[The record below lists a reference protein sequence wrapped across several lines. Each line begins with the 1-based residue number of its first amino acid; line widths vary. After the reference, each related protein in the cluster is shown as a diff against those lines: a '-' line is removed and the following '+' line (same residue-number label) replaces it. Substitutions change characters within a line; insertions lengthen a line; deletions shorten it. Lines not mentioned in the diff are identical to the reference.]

1 MRSRS
6 ASPAKKRATSEGRAQ
21 DIKGSRALR
30 ATISDPVPA
39 RAPVFEAPARNSPES
54 FVNPCKPRIVYPLS
68 PGGTEIKP
76 PPGGPPHSPIPDAQG
91 QGTVL
96 KQVPYPW
103 PAPGGALWGSS
114 PLTAPPGLSEE
125 IRMGQECSGSAQPGP
140 EYKSSGGDPLIQGL
154 GSSGDVPANQ
164 GSRSGDQV
172 SKGLEWFFD
181 SMKKALTSYG
191 DGEVRAEEVK
201 TSLAELPKLVINEAD
216 KDLSPLLAGDW
227 LTLSGP
233 TMRDLS
239 ATSVQW
245 WDQVLQAATDYYQA
259 WLRATPVARLSMRP
273 ESPARFEGT
282 KFARVEQR
290 GLQLIL
296 RAVPNAL
303 KDELVSTQK
312 MTCIDAVALV
322 YCTYQPGGLK
332 ERSAL
337 LRFLT
342 SPESASD
349 VPNALKQIKR
359 WSRWRRRAEQLEVS
373 IPDPTLLLAGLDGL
387 TAKALARHTEV
398 VFRLSS
404 FRYSLNIDAVP
415 TLPKVC
421 DLASMLQAEL
431 EALDS
436 GAAKNPK
443 AAKLD
448 TPQDSQKGK
457 GQTGKSKCK
466 HWLSTGGCHYGRS
479 CTFAHSVLGKGDKRC
494 FNCSSTEH
502 FREACPY
509 PQQTADQGDANKSK
523 GKTKKGAKKGDAGK
537 PAASTTSAVETAAA
551 TQASD
556 RAGSDISEEARQNMF
571 KEVTAAIKQLTASA
585 PAAAKA
591 LSLYPML
598 SGQACQKPVAGEQLG
613 LLDSGASACV
623 RPQESP
629 DEVVGW
635 RTVALAEGETTM
647 GVNRWGTLLGASTS
661 EPIVAMAKL
670 VRMGFHI
677 AWRNKTC
684 TIVHPELGRVPVMIV
699 EGCPR
704 VNRHVALDLIRRIE
718 LWEER
723 MGERSRRQDERVALV
738 QQKMTGKSAHDV
750 AEGLCRA
757 LWDGDAEV
765 TTAWTEALMNAMF
778 PETPDRI
785 KKEVS
790 THIAHTP
797 EALCWNR
804 RKRRSIERSRG
815 VLLHLCCGS
824 CRGEFQATAARHGM
838 YVLDVDC
845 KENLN
850 SPQTMSYLMKLAA
863 LGKFKGVLS
872 GLPCRTRS
880 MLRNRPPGPPVIRS
894 RVGEGRWGL
903 GTADSREQAKMFEDD
918 CLLMRTLLLKV
929 VASTGLRLRYQ
940 DSPPLFS
947 LVENPSDPVS
957 VLGPAASDLPS
968 LWVTPEWQT
977 VQEFLQVRLF
987 HINQGPLGHCR
998 IKPTT
1003 ISAHGLYWPQWAR
1016 DIRDMTCFP
1025 VYGGADDSSSWAAWA
1040 PGLKAAVRE
1049 AIENVGD
1056 VWKRYQADPEALR
1069 ALAPRK
1075 VRTSFADHVASGHV
1089 PFRADCRHC
1098 LEGRLRARPHRRQ
1111 PAAESFV
1118 LSLDLMGPHR
1128 GGRDEVLDE
1137 VRYALVAV
1145 YTFPETLGVG
1155 GVAAPNDPD
1164 HGPPVDPEVQPWE
1177 EPEEPD
1183 PEEAAVAEAPVD
1195 LSDEAELPRVPMVE
1209 LLWVEPLRRKTEAE
1223 TLRATKRIKA
1233 AISLLGLP
1241 IVRIHTDAGK
1251 EFCNKSFRAWCS
1263 DNAFVKSC
1271 TGADD
1276 FRSNGR
1282 VENAIGVL
1290 KGRARTL
1297 LRAADSEWQDW
1308 PFALRHAA
1316 AQHRMFNFQ
1325 RLGWKTEG
1333 LKPFNALVHVQERS
1347 WRIGEWGRRAVP
1359 ARILA
1364 PAQEVERAYVVRTE
1378 DGNLRNVKVLFG
1390 GVREGP
1396 PVADDAPPDA
1406 LDAVEAP
1413 MPPLIPRRVRGKSP
1427 GLGVVERP
1435 LGAVAKVGAA
1445 QNRLRLAHAEDEAA
1459 SFLAAASQYQSQSA
1473 SAVLLRSS
1481 LVAAATQGRT
1491 ERSAA
1496 GRVIMFGAYSRGGI
1510 RGVSAATTQCPG
1522 LSALAVRIIKEAAP
1536 RAPFTSIALLMQ
1548 TCALPHKDKYNLTQN
1563 NIIVPLELPS
1573 PGNGG
1578 GIWIEDSQGHDLRE
1592 VRTGLWVRG
1601 RVVDLQKFQPF
1612 LLDPHKWHSAQPWTE
1627 GTRVLLV
1634 AFSVKGSLLL
1644 TSAERLQLQ
1653 EAGFMLPDAPDARE
1667 GGGSPDGESGFSEF
1681 AEPHFSQ
1688 NPKKPNITCAAPQ
1701 KHVSFAEEPECVHVP
1716 WNAESE
1722 AGVVE
1727 RSPAPAG
1734 VGAGD
1739 ADEVGVG
1746 GWRGVDPA
1754 PAGEMKTCLVCSA
1767 CCADPVGVCT
1777 LCERYVTQYEAS
1789 GQDASC
1795 PGWGGGGPG
1804 ELART
1809 GTRAGSIGAGGCDAR
1824 DAREEPGERSGE
1836 NQAEDQL
1843 RACAE
1848 GNGPT
1853 DMGCCESLESVEGL
1867 TVFEAPECGFF
1878 VDATSCEEDSSIG
1891 CMWDGEGFEAF
1902 ENRALNLKMMID
1914 RECEFLKREA
1924 QTLEDCAVSEE
1935 FLVKAVRALGQAQD
1949 KAVEKAPEE
1958 VEFSLLPD
1966 CEILSSHTVPLQEVY
1981 KHFHLWRKA
1990 AEQELQ
1996 SLIEEKGA
2004 FKRASL
2010 ADLKRLEERGTKVVM
2025 VPGKAIFTR
2034 KSGGRFKCRV
2044 VICGNFV
2051 PQGSGNGDSQGDQA
2065 SLYAAGCEVSHV
2077 RQIAARGARVG
2088 WAGFLLD
2095 IKTAFLNSLLLDP
2108 IKPRAAPPPTMTE
2121 NPAEIIAV
2129 KPPKILIAHGLAK
2142 SDEYFL
2148 CLRAVYGLPQS
2159 PRDWG
2164 ITRDVTIAGMEIV
2177 VPPTD
2182 VTPEEMPSLDHSTRE
2197 ALGKVMKLVPSASDS
2212 QVWALRVANADCDLQ
2227 PGPALAWIA
2236 VYVDDILI
2244 MGPRAVAL
2252 AVVNKIKAA
2261 WETGSMKKIPQL
2273 IEGTA
2278 SFFGIEFAWRGN
2290 QLILGQQ
2297 GYIQD
2302 LMKRYPHVKLQT
2314 TPLPPGNFEIPELAV
2329 EEKDPNALRACQ
2341 TSLGEMLWI
2350 ATRTRPDLM
2359 YGVSKLASEMSR
2371 NPVAT
2376 LPYIEHLLGY
2386 LFNTVDVALVYGPK
2400 VPTLGE
2406 SGSVATVSGAN
2417 VLEVH
2422 TDAGFAPLAGRSQE
2436 CAILFQE
2443 GAIVTWLSSKQP
2455 FTAQSTAESELLSTM
2470 TGFNVG
2476 RAHQLLASELCGGD
2490 VRLVVLND
2498 NQACLQ
2504 IIQVDNASWRTRHL
2518 RIRAAAAKFLNS
2530 L

>member
-1 MRSRS
+1 MASASWAESVNRAMEGEESEVSAIDPMLLGGVSDDPKEPEYDQGLPTQAPSDPAMEDEQVDRRPLQERQAPAPVARLLPQSPGHSELSRMEKGAHWEIDDEELVPDYNRMLPRGVESGPCDRRNDQSLLPTNAMDVDRDDRVPQLAAGGSGGRVTNPAPAPVTSGGIPVEVSLLQANVGQLVQQQVSNIVQAQMAPLFTQLFDRLEAMEARQSRLDERARVAQQASTEADARALAGNFAASVRISASQGDGGHHGTTAAQRGEGSSASVARGRKAVETSRSHGRDEASADPSNVSGHADQGSGLGEQTGVVEVAGVPHAWRLTSDGLQLQPLSTRKPSTIVQPGSQNIFDGRAHSPFEATDSGSKLVRSRS

-30 ATISDPVPA
+30 ATISDPVPV

-259 WLRATPVARLSMRP
+259 WLRATP
-273 ESPARFEGT
+273 
-282 KFARVEQR
+282 
-290 GLQLIL
+290 
-296 RAVPNAL
+296 
-303 KDELVSTQK
+303 DELVSTQK

-332 ERSAL
+332 
-337 LRFLT
+337 
-342 SPESASD
+342 
-349 VPNALKQIKR
+349 
-359 WSRWRRRAEQLEVS
+359 VS

-387 TAKALARHTEV
+387 TAK
-398 VFRLSS
+398 
-404 FRYSLNIDAVP
+404 
-415 TLPKVC
+415 
-421 DLASMLQAEL
+421 
-431 EALDS
+431 
-436 GAAKNPK
+436 
-443 AAKLD
+443 
-448 TPQDSQKGK
+448 
-457 GQTGKSKCK
+457 
-466 HWLSTGGCHYGRS
+466 
-479 CTFAHSVLGKGDKRC
+479 
-494 FNCSSTEH
+494 
-502 FREACPY
+502 
-509 PQQTADQGDANKSK
+509 
-523 GKTKKGAKKGDAGK
+523 
-537 PAASTTSAVETAAA
+537 
-551 TQASD
+551 ASD

-585 PAAAKA
+585 PAAAKEHQHVCA
-591 LSLYPML
+591 L
-598 SGQACQKPVAGEQLG
+598 KN
-613 LLDSGASACV
+613 
-623 RPQESP
+623 PQ
-629 DEVVGW
+629 
-635 RTVALAEGETTM
+635 
-647 GVNRWGTLLGASTS
+647 
-661 EPIVAMAKL
+661 
-670 VRMGFHI
+670 
-677 AWRNKTC
+677 
-684 TIVHPELGRVPVMIV
+684 
-699 EGCPR
+699 
-704 VNRHVALDLIRRIE
+704 
-718 LWEER
+718 
-723 MGERSRRQDERVALV
+723 
-738 QQKMTGKSAHDV
+738 
-750 AEGLCRA
+750 
-757 LWDGDAEV
+757 
-765 TTAWTEALMNAMF
+765 
-778 PETPDRI
+778 
-785 KKEVS
+785 
-790 THIAHTP
+790 
-797 EALCWNR
+797 
-804 RKRRSIERSRG
+804 
-815 VLLHLCCGS
+815 
-824 CRGEFQATAARHGM
+824 
-838 YVLDVDC
+838 
-845 KENLN
+845 
-850 SPQTMSYLMKLAA
+850 MKL
-863 LGKFKGVLS
+863 S
-872 GLPCRTRS
+872 
-880 MLRNRPPGPPVIRS
+880 
-894 RVGEGRWGL
+894 VGGDYRLDGGSHECY
-903 GTADSREQAKMFEDD
+903 AKMFEDD
-918 CLLMRTLLLKV
+918 CLLMRTLLLK
-929 VASTGLRLRYQ
+929 
-940 DSPPLFS
+940 
-947 LVENPSDPVS
+947 
-957 VLGPAASDLPS
+957 
-968 LWVTPEWQT
+968 
-977 VQEFLQVRLF
+977 
-987 HINQGPLGHCR
+987 
-998 IKPTT
+998 
-1003 ISAHGLYWPQWAR
+1003 
-1016 DIRDMTCFP
+1016 
-1025 VYGGADDSSSWAAWA
+1025 
-1040 PGLKAAVRE
+1040 
-1049 AIENVGD
+1049 
-1056 VWKRYQADPEALR
+1056 ADPEALR

-1075 VRTSFADHVASGHV
+1075 VRTSFADHVAGGHV

-1396 PVADDAPPDA
+1396 PVADDAPP
-1406 LDAVEAP
+1406 E
-1413 MPPLIPRRVRGKSP
+1413 RV
-1427 GLGVVERP
+1427 
-1435 LGAVAKVGAA
+1435 
-1445 QNRLRLAHAEDEAA
+1445 QDLASLSDPSE
-1459 SFLAAASQYQSQSA
+1459 Q
-1473 SAVLLRSS
+1473 LL
-1481 LVAAATQGRT
+1481 
-1491 ERSAA
+1491 
-1496 GRVIMFGAYSRGGI
+1496 
-1510 RGVSAATTQCPG
+1510 
-1522 LSALAVRIIKEAAP
+1522 
-1536 RAPFTSIALLMQ
+1536 
-1548 TCALPHKDKYNLTQN
+1548 
-1563 NIIVPLELPS
+1563 
-1573 PGNGG
+1573 
-1578 GIWIEDSQGHDLRE
+1578 
-1592 VRTGLWVRG
+1592 
-1601 RVVDLQKFQPF
+1601 
-1612 LLDPHKWHSAQPWTE
+1612 
-1627 GTRVLLV
+1627 
-1634 AFSVKGSLLL
+1634 
-1644 TSAERLQLQ
+1644 
-1653 EAGFMLPDAPDARE
+1653 
-1667 GGGSPDGESGFSEF
+1667 
-1681 AEPHFSQ
+1681 
-1688 NPKKPNITCAAPQ
+1688 
-1701 KHVSFAEEPECVHVP
+1701 
-1716 WNAESE
+1716 
-1722 AGVVE
+1722 

-1734 VGAGD
+1734 V
-1739 ADEVGVG
+1739 
-1746 GWRGVDPA
+1746 
-1754 PAGEMKTCLVCSA
+1754 
-1767 CCADPVGVCT
+1767 
-1777 LCERYVTQYEAS
+1777 
-1789 GQDASC
+1789 
-1795 PGWGGGGPG
+1795 GWGGGGPG

-2108 IKPRAAPPPTMTE
+2108 IKPRTAPPPTMTE

-2518 RIRAAAAKFLNS
+2518 RIRAAALKEQYLADQVVVGYVSSSRNGADLGTKSVPLQRLQELMQVLGLGS
-2530 L
+2530 LKDQGTLSPAPVANQSGVSVSQRALVSVVLLLCATEAETVRTEPDLSSEREWDFTIFVCMVAVCSIVVWEALKWLLRKGIWTFWVKLWGNRDIEEPEAELDTLSEVQPDHEDDLRELPQIGPPIPRPHEEPERQIAQMPVPQEVIRYVDDEVLIFAERAQAQEFERLTGVGAIEAGLRNRNLGQRIYREEPDIEPPEAPPLPPRPVQRADSEGVHREADARSQREQIAFPQAPLRPHLVWPVPVQLPNHEVLRTASPWGGPLSAVFQVPPAGVRDHFIYDAHRRPNVLIRWHGMPRLRLFCPSDARLPEVIRRQSLTGRRRTLIVHADGRTELRDDRFDDPTNARHCYDNAWRGRTELELRPEQNE